1 MNFVES
7 LEIFHVAAK
16 EIPCLT
22 GKGAPTAQTE
32 GAPGVL
38 YMDTDTGGLY
48 KCRGGSKNEYRW
60 ELQSGGFSEDDKA
73 EIVGTVL
80 DALSGKVIPGYVD
93 GENNIV
99 IMGLPDGDYTVKY
112 EMEDGSTVEIGDLV
126 LGADVPAPSYNNLA
140 EPNPG
145 NTTDFT
151 IWCTNARMSGDG
163 VIRASDGY
171 TCTNFVALTAE
182 DVIRVRGFKVERLGL
197 YDADKAILPLGANE
211 LAGHAANNYIYS
223 DYSQTDDATTFTI
236 RALTPVYMRLS
247 GWVNSTA
254 DAVVITKNEE
264 ID

>member
-16 EIPCLT
+16 EIPCMT

-99 IMGLPDGDYTVKY
+99 ISCLPAGSYTVRY
-112 EMEDGSTVEIGDLV
+112 EMEDGGTIDIGALAV
-126 LGADVPAPSYNNLA
+126 SSGAPVYTNLA

-163 VIRASDGY
+163 VVRASDGY
-171 TCTNFVALTAE
+171 TCTNFIALTAE

-211 LAGHAANNYIYS
+211 LVGHAANSYIYS

-264 ID
+264 IN

>member
-99 IMGLPDGDYTVKY
+99 IMGLPAGSYTVRY
-112 EMEDGSTVEIGDLV
+112 EMEDGGTIDIGALAV
-126 LGADVPAPSYNNLA
+126 SGGAPVYTNLA

-163 VIRASDGY
+163 VVRASDGY

-211 LAGHAANNYIYS
+211 LVGHAANSYIYS

>member
-38 YMDTDTGGLY
+38 YMDTVTGGLY

-93 GENNIV
+93 EENNIV
-99 IMGLPDGDYTVKY
+99 ISCLPAGSYTVRY
-112 EMEDGSTVEIGDLV
+112 EMEDGGTIDIGALAV
-126 LGADVPAPSYNNLA
+126 SGGAPAYTNLA
-140 EPNPG
+140 EPDPG
-145 NTTDFT
+145 NTTDFE
-151 IWCTNARMSGDG
+151 IWCNDAR
-163 VIRASDGY
+163 ITSDGSVASRAGY
-171 TCTNFVALTAE
+171 ACTNYFAVAPE
-182 DVIRVRGFKVERLGL
+182 DIIRIRGFKIERLGF
-197 YDADKAILPLGANE
+197 YDADKNLLPYGAAPLSD
-211 LAGHAANNYIYS
+211 LAGNYYIYG
-223 DYSQTDDATTFTI
+223 DYYQTDEAATFTM
-236 RALTPVYMRLS
+236 RAATPAYARLS
-247 GWVNSTA
+247 GWVNTTL
-254 DAVVITKNEE
+254 DAVIITNNEE

>member
-32 GAPGVL
+32 GVPGVL

-93 GENNIV
+93 EENNIV
-99 IMGLPDGDYTVKY
+99 ISGLPAGSYTVRY
-112 EMEDGSTVEIGDLV
+112 EMEDGGTIDIGALAV
-126 LGADVPAPSYNNLA
+126 SSGAPVYTNLA

-163 VIRASDGY
+163 VVRASDGY
-171 TCTNFVALTAE
+171 TCTNFIALTAE

-211 LAGHAANNYIYS
+211 LVGHAANSYIYS